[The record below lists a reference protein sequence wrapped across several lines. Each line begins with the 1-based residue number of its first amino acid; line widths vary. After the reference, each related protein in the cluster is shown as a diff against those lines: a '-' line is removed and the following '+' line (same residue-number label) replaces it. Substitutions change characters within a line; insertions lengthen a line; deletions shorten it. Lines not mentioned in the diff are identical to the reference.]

1 MSFKG
6 NRVYND
12 PYLAQIAN
20 NLSGLMGGPTGMES
34 GSDASGYAAA
44 DAKRAEMNRLGRYFD
59 MSMDPNVDLETLSR
73 VGTGAGVLNFTNNK
87 YGVDQGNAT
96 TLEQR
101 RMIEQGLMDRQR
113 AAPVIL
119 NQDQKAF
126 LPPSE
131 AELMDLPAILEG
143 NRSPLSETQQ
153 RATERQRLIEAGVI
167 TDDMLTQD
175 FLGERAPVKA
185 LDKNGNQI
193 FATPG
198 AAVQQGLTP
207 APTNP
212 STVINTGPNGVD
224 YGDPGDGLVWARDAN
239 GTIMQDDRGAPIAIP
254 YQGGKV
260 WAAQQAAETASAVG
274 DARSTTKNNIVLED
288 INRALTM
295 INDSPLLTT
304 GVGNQITGAVG
315 GTPAYNLNAII
326 DTVKANVGFDQLQ
339 AMRDA
344 SPTGG
349 ALGQVSEMENRL
361 LQSVLGSLETA
372 QSKPQLEQNLK
383 RLYQVVDEIVNGPA
397 DRRAAASGG
406 APAAPAAPAVSGT
419 PDGTIIENDAGQRMI
434 RRNGT
439 WEPYDGR

>member
-1 MSFKG
+1 MAITS
-6 NRVYND
+6 NRYFNN
-12 PYLAQIAN
+12 PGIAQAAA
-20 NLSGLMGGPTGMES
+20 NLSSLFAPAMGAES
-34 GSDASGYAAA
+34 GSDAAGYAMA
-44 DAKRAEMNRLGRYFD
+44 DARRAEMNNLGRLFD
-59 MSMDPNVDLETLSR
+59 YAQDPNLDQTRFDRMGLA
-73 VGTGAGVLNFTNNK
+73 AGRWTPNQSF
-87 YGVDQGNAT
+87 YSVDQGNAT
-96 TLEQR
+96 TLQER
-101 RMIEQGLMDRQR
+101 RMMEDGLMRRQL
-113 AAPVIL
+113 AEPIAV
-119 NQDQKAF
+119 NQDQRVF
-126 LPPSE
+126 LPP
-131 AELMDLPAILEG
+131 AVAGQLDMPTLLEG

-175 FLGERAPVKA
+175 FLGERTPVQA
-185 LDKNGNQI
+185 LDPTGKPI
-193 FATPG
+193 FTTPG
-198 AAVQQGLTP
+198 AAVQQGLSP
-207 APTNP
+207 APKGP
-212 STVINTGPNGVD
+212 DTVVNMGPNGVD
-224 YGDPGDGLVWARDAN
+224 YGDPGKGLVWARDAEGN
-239 GTIMQDDRGAPIAIP
+239 VKLDERGAPVAIP
-254 YQGGKV
+254 FQGGEV
-260 WAAQQAAETASAVG
+260 WQKQQAAEAANAVG

-288 INRALTM
+288 ISRALTM

-397 DRRAAASGG
+397 DRRAAMQGG
-406 APAAPAAPAVSGT
+406 APAAPAPASGGT
-419 PDGTIIENDAGQRMI
+419 PEGTIIENDAGQRMI
-434 RRNGT
+434 KRNGT